1 MLKYIQRAAERL
13 MILPSLLFPLEC
25 CAHFFGE
32 PRSQGGMGGMV
43 VRGRGA
49 CVYFAYLTLHLS
61 AKLS

>member
-13 MILPSLLFPLEC
+13 MILPRHPSHPL
-25 CAHFFGE
+25 HPLPFGE
-32 PRSQGGMGGMV
+32 C
-43 VRGRGA
+43 GA